1 MGRKKNKCKPL
12 TNSISQS
19 AVIEVGGH
27 DFERRIDDGKEGVA
41 H

>member
-1 MGRKKNKCKPL
+1 MGRKKNKCKPS

-19 AVIEVGGH
+19 VVIEVGGH
-27 DFERRIDDGKEGVA
+27 EFERHIDDGKEGVA